1 MTRKTAINRRPVSN
15 ATASRPVRLVAFDL
29 DGTLIR
35 GPTICETLAMSFGT
49 LSRMREIEQLR
60 DVAQIRAARDEMLG
74 WYGDGPRDALCG
86 RLADVQIA
94 PGAEQA
100 FTRLAQ
106 RGVVTVIVS
115 ITWGFAVAWFARRFG
130 AAAWIGTEVTQAGEV
145 QHFWPG
151 DKPVW
156 LAEYAAQRGIR
167 ISDVAAVGDSPG
179 DVPMLA
185 AVGHPIFVG
194 AALPAEIAHAVHAP
208 DADMR
213 DIADLILARG
223 SATFPPRR
231 S

>member
-1 MTRKTAINRRPVSN
+1 MTINRSHATAWRPVQ
-15 ATASRPVRLVAFDL
+15 LVAFDL

-35 GPTICETLAMSFGT
+35 GPTICETLAESFGR

-60 DVAQIRAARDEMLG
+60 DLAQIRAARDEMLS
-74 WYGDGPRDALCG
+74 WYGDGPLDALCE

-94 PGAEQA
+94 PGTEQA
-100 FTRLAQ
+100 FTLLAQ
-106 RGVVTVIVS
+106 RGVLTVIVS

-130 AAAWIGTEVTQAGEV
+130 AAAWIGTDVQAGEV

-156 LAEYAAQRGIR
+156 LARYAAQRGIS

-194 AALPAEIAHAVHAP
+194 AALPTEIAHAVHAP
-208 DADMR
+208 DADLR

-223 SATFPPRR
+223 SATSPPHK

>member
-1 MTRKTAINRRPVSN
+1 MRRKTAIDRRPAAN

-35 GPTICETLAMSFGT
+35 GPTICETLAASVGR
-49 LSRMREIEQLR
+49 LARMQEIEQLR
-60 DVAQIRAARDEMLG
+60 DVAKIRAARAEMLG
-74 WYGDGPRDALCG
+74 WYGDGPLDALCA
-86 RLADVQIA
+86 RLADAELA
-94 PGAEQA
+94 PGAQQA
-100 FTRLAQ
+100 FTLLAQ
-106 RGVVTVIVS
+106 RGVATVIVS

-145 QHFWPG
+145 RHFWPG

-156 LAEYAAQRGIR
+156 LAGYAARQAIR

-208 DADMR
+208 NADMR

-223 SATFPPRR
+223 SATSPPHR